1 VLQPNTKELMEEKSL
16 AYIHPPFNKQTEEKK
31 NNNKT
36 NKHENSI

>member
-1 VLQPNTKELMEEKSL
+1 MEEKSL
-16 AYIHPPFNKQTEEKK
+16 AYIHPPFNKQTEEKN